1 MFYTQSI
8 FSSPHFI
15 PSPYFIPSLQSVVH
29 SPSFILIA
37 CTTWKTNCHQFNI
50 CWCKLLNCTNLMLE
64 NTLQLS
70 LWRYVLNFII
80 VPKTLSTLFIST
92 TIIVIIII
100 IVQHRSISTTL
111 GFPKLWTAQPTC
123 SRASPLMIV
132 SSLSYWSALSACT
145 FISSSLHIFISQKSV
160 NVKLPFVFSFVFK
173 PCPPDLNT
181 DLSTISSYCLYF
193 TFLVKTGWGG
203 GVAFFSFGQE
213 GGLSKNSV
221 WCGGADLKI
230 FYPFKK
236 YPSPPPSIYITNA
249 ALCDV
254 LYK

>member
-203 GVAFFSFGQE
+203 GGLPFFLLVKK
-213 GGLSKNSV
+213 GGFQKILYDVVGLILKYFTLLKNI
-221 WCGGADLKI
+221 L
-230 FYPFKK
+230 
-236 YPSPPPSIYITNA
+236 PPPLQYT
-249 ALCDV
+249 
-254 LYK
+254 

>member
-132 SSLSYWSALSACT
+132 SSLSYWSALSALYLYIL
-145 FISSSLHIFISQKSV
+145 FLAYF
-160 NVKLPFVFSFVFK
+160 
-173 PCPPDLNT
+173 
-181 DLSTISSYCLYF
+181 YF
-193 TFLVKTGWGG
+193 TKICDPLVT
-203 GVAFFSFGQE
+203 FCF
-213 GGLSKNSV
+213 
-221 WCGGADLKI
+221 
-230 FYPFKK
+230 
-236 YPSPPPSIYITNA
+236 
-249 ALCDV
+249 
-254 LYK
+254 